1 MRPRVV
7 IEAGEGAPAVC
18 NLEPDQ
24 VASLGR
30 NRKNTIVLHDRHASR
45 WHAEIVREDGRW
57 ILRDRDTMNGTLVNR
72 ERVREAVALADGDEI
87 RIGDT
92 RLRFMLDPADRD
104 TDERPALASPPPTP
118 TPATTPL
125 SELSRTSLQAD
136 ELTALCTFMTGSVE
150 EASPRELITRALATV
165 HAQTGAS
172 VTGFL
177 SLDQDDPLPK
187 IVLPD
192 LTHVDIHL
200 SRKLTQKVQQEGRLV
215 WMGARHDDVL
225 ESESLLSFQDAVCVP
240 LQVRDVRLGALH
252 VYKAGGKLF
261 SDREVQFCEVLAGY
275 LAHSLHVLRS
285 RRQLEAENLRL
296 RGHLPLADDELVG
309 DSASMTQLRQ
319 QISRMAPRQGTVLI
333 VGESG
338 SGKELVALAL
348 HRQSTRRDAPLVT
361 VNCAAIAATMSEG
374 ELFGS
379 RRGAYTGAER
389 DRKGY
394 FQQADEGTL
403 FLDEIGELSLECQAK
418 LLRVIEG
425 KGFLPL
431 GGEKEVKPDVRIIAA
446 THRNLEHEVREGRF
460 RQDLVFRLGISI
472 RVPALR
478 DHREDIPLLVQHF
491 LRRLVPE
498 YRPQIRLTEAA
509 MERLRE
515 HSWPG
520 NVRQLLLVLENAVVM
535 SDGMTID
542 VHDLHLTAEDASPTS
557 GPASLNLEEVEAY
570 TIRQALRQTR
580 GNLSQAAK
588 LLGIHRD
595 TLGMKLKK
603 YEIDKDKP

>member
-1 MRPRVV
+1 MRPRLV
-7 IEAGEGAPAVC
+7 IEAGEGEPAVC

-30 NRKNTIVLHDRHASR
+30 NRKNTLVLHDRHASR
-45 WHAEIVREDGRW
+45 WHAEIMREEGRW
-57 ILRDRDTMNGTLVNR
+57 VLRDRDTMNGTLVNR
-72 ERVREAVALADGDEI
+72 NRVREPVTLVDGDEI

-92 RLRFMLDPADRD
+92 RLRFQLDPADLD
-104 TDERPALASPPPTP
+104 TDERPALPNPPPTP
-118 TPATTPL
+118 NAVAAPL

-136 ELTALCTFMTGSVE
+136 ELTVLCTFMAGSVE
-150 EASPRELITRALATV
+150 EVSPRELITRALTTV

-192 LTHVDIHL
+192 LAHVDIHL
-200 SRKLTQKVQQEGRLV
+200 SRKLTQKVQQEGRLIWV
-215 WMGARHDDVL
+215 GSREDDAL
-225 ESESLLSFQDAVCVP
+225 ESESLLSFHDAVCVP
-240 LQVRDVRLGALH
+240 LQVGDVRLGALH
-252 VYKAGGKLF
+252 VYKASDKLF
-261 SDREVQFCEVLAGY
+261 SEREVQFCSVLAGY

-296 RGHLPLADDELVG
+296 RGHLPLADDELIG
-309 DSASMTQLRQ
+309 DSHAMMQLRQ
-319 QISRMAPRQGTVLI
+319 HISRLAPRQGTVLI

-361 VNCAAIAATMSEG
+361 VNCAAIAASMSEG

-379 RRGAYTGAER
+379 RKGAFTGAER

-403 FLDEIGELSLECQAK
+403 FLDEIGDLSLECQAK

-425 KGFLPL
+425 KGFLPV
-431 GGEKEVKPDVRIIAA
+431 GGESEVKPDVRIIAA
-446 THRNLEHEVREGRF
+446 THRNLERDAREGRF
-460 RQDLVFRLGISI
+460 RQDLFFRLGIPI

-478 DHREDIPLLVQHF
+478 DHGEDIPLLVQHF
-491 LRRLVPE
+491 LRMLVPE
-498 YRPQIRLTEAA
+498 YRPQVRLTEAA
-509 MERLRE
+509 MTRLRE
-515 HSWPG
+515 YSWPG

-535 SDGMTID
+535 SDGLTID
-542 VHDLHLTAEDASPTS
+542 AHDLHLTSEDANPPS
-557 GPASLNLEEVEAY
+557 GPASLNLEEVEAS
-570 TIRQALRQTR
+570 TIRHALRQTH

-588 LLGIHRD
+588 VLGIHRD
-595 TLGMKLKK
+595 TLGLKLKK
-603 YEIDKDKP
+603 YEIDKDQP